1 MPDGITITPE
11 APKVKAADVIASADH
26 KVEATGG
33 ISTAT
38 ESGRNLLASIDT
50 KNKINELKAEK
61 DGSLKDQVAKR
72 KEVPDYTQ
80 EDFKKTSEALGV
92 DTVLKADYEALAKY
106 LEAIKKSSREGTPL
120 TLPNG
125 ARENIGRILYM
136 RGGVSDKLSD
146 FEDAFQGNKVAMYRF
161 IEDSFGRDVRFQKEV
176 VNALTTIRDGAEE
189 LKNTDS
195 EEKTTLTTEQETLA
209 TFQATLL
216 DQIRTTLAR
225 HLEEDQIGQIK
236 KLIEVGSPP
245 DTIVES
251 IKMNMGYSVALEKY
265 EEFDSSYSLH
275 AEEEKI
281 AEDALQK
288 AREALNNAAPNA
300 KNRNALIANVSR
312 YEGELAKARSRK
324 TEAETSKNVRKSEYM
339 AANGIPNDDPDKK
352 FDKALQTF
360 QTAKPLLENDGS
372 LVRLLNTTARNQSRL
387 SEIRSQ
393 IKQIDSNPENESSN
407 KRRQELVG
415 ELEGAIDEA
424 MAEFLS
430 RRYEDAA
437 TDRDIEL
444 DEAKKKA
451 EKDGKTWKAGALG
464 DIKKLSSDIRKY
476 DRKERKFVYNKDRM
490 AGALRRL
497 SEYSADGKDGSRQLF
512 AETVGF
518 KTDPEELKLDIVKQV
533 WEDGATR
540 DDATYEGLTAE
551 KQLEADSLLAQRTA
565 DFESLYAEQGE
576 SFKKTL
582 FESYFANKG
591 FMDKIGHGKLSLTDD
606 EVAILN
612 KQFGSLMESEL
623 EKSGLMKTLKEKG
636 IVPDSKLKILLALLA
651 ILGIGAVAAVGIAP
665 AAIATAGA
673 AKGIGSAAWSEGIV

>member
-50 KNKINELKAEK
+50 KDKINELKAEK

-161 IEDSFGRDVRFQKEV
+161 IEDSFGRDTGFQREIVRVLQRIKTESRGIESTQESDEVKKLKENRSTIDARAQARFDSIKRSLASLDTPTIESIKKGLDAGLPTKSSLLEIEDGLVKSNGLEDKYFSLKDYSLQLQQADIIKSTLKQKRADKANLESV
-176 VNALTTIRDGAEE
+176 PPKNRNNAKINALTQEIARLEVDEPSARNQAKIMKEQMLTADYTEDSFNQDLGKYRKIQGTIGEGSAITTYLEEYKELKTTIDNLDAQIKSLEALTTPEKAAEQEE
-189 LKNTDS
+189 LK
-195 EEKTTLTTEQETLA
+195 
-209 TFQATLL
+209 
-216 DQIRTTLAR
+216 
-225 HLEEDQIGQIK
+225 K
-236 KLIEVGSPP
+236 KL
-245 DTIVES
+245 
-251 IKMNMGYSVALEKY
+251 
-265 EEFDSSYSLH
+265 
-275 AEEEKI
+275 
-281 AEDALQK
+281 Q
-288 AREALNNAAPNA
+288 
-300 KNRNALIANVSR
+300 
-312 YEGELAKARSRK
+312 
-324 TEAETSKNVRKSEYM
+324 
-339 AANGIPNDDPDKK
+339 
-352 FDKALQTF
+352 
-360 QTAKPLLENDGS
+360 
-372 LVRLLNTTARNQSRL
+372 
-387 SEIRSQ
+387 
-393 IKQIDSNPENESSN
+393 
-407 KRRQELVG
+407 G

-464 DIKKLSSDIRKY
+464 EIKKLFSDIRKY
-476 DRKERKFVYNKDRM
+476 DKKERKFVYNKDRM
-490 AGALRRL
+490 AGTLRRL

-518 KTDPEELKLDIVKQV
+518 KIDPDELKEQIAQQV
-533 WEDGATR
+533 GR
-540 DDATYEGLTAE
+540 SPDATYEGLTE
-551 KQLEADSLLAQRTA
+551 QQKLDADSLIAQRTA
-565 DFESLYAEQGE
+565 DFESLYAEHGE